1 MKIKIQVVV
10 ELENGQT
17 QVIQE
22 VAQIERGALQ
32 PENLG
37 LSLAE
42 AKTLLHKTQSTLI
55 EQQVATY
62 LTENSGSTEPAMLI
76 YL

>member
-10 ELENGQT
+10 ELENGKT

-32 PENLG
+32 SENLG

-42 AKTLLHKTQSTLI
+42 AKTLLQKTQSTLI
-55 EQQVATY
+55 KQ
-62 LTENSGSTEPAMLI
+62 
-76 YL
+76 

>member
-10 ELENGQT
+10 ELEDGQN

-22 VAQIERGALQ
+22 VAQIERGTLQ

-37 LSLAE
+37 LSLAI
-42 AKTLLHKTQSTLI
+42 A
-55 EQQVATY
+55 
-62 LTENSGSTEPAMLI
+62 
-76 YL
+76 